1 MKKLLSG
8 EVQFSLALLL
18 GLALSAPPDLLAQD
32 YIVPPSAIQSDVA
45 AVSAARLRNREQ
57 VRSFL
62 AQPGAQSALQS
73 AHVDYRQ
80 VMTAVDHLSD
90 ADLAQLAA
98 RSQKAQKDFA
108 AGNIS
113 DHDLLVILVGF
124 AALILII
131 VAVH

>member
-1 MKKLLSG
+1 MKNLLSG

-18 GLALSAPPDLLAQD
+18 GMALAAPPDLLAQD
-32 YIVPPSAIQSDVA
+32 YIVSPSAIQNDVA
-45 AVSAARLRNREQ
+45 AASAARLRNRDQ
-57 VRSFL
+57 VRSL
-62 AQPGAQSALQS
+62 LTMPGAQNALQA
-73 AHVDYRQ
+73 AHVNYRQ

-108 AGNIS
+108 AGTIS
-113 DHDLLVILVGF
+113 DHDLLIILVGF